1 MRGGGQGQGKGRGWG
16 RRRGGGGRGLR
27 RFLQPV
33 LLLRLHQGEA
43 HGYSLLDS
51 LDEFGLNGLD
61 PSVIY
66 RLLREMEDEG
76 WVSSTWDEEQ
86 TQGPPRRIYR
96 LNKEGKEVLDMWAV
110 ELGQSKSRIERF
122 LKVYRQ
128 STTQGD
134 SK

>member
-16 RRRGGGGRGLR
+16 RGRGGGRGLR

-33 LLLRLHQGEA
+33 LLLRLHQGEG

-76 WVSSTWDEEQ
+76 WVSSTWDEEK

-128 STTQGD
+128 STAKGD

>member
-16 RRRGGGGRGLR
+16 RGRGGGRGLR

-33 LLLRLHQGEA
+33 LLLRLHQGEGQ
-43 HGYSLLDS
+43 GYSLLDS
-51 LDEFGLNGLD
+51 LDEFGLSGLD

-66 RLLREMEDEG
+66 RILRDMEDEG

-96 LNKEGKEVLDMWAV
+96 LNKEGREVLDLWAV

-128 STTQGD
+128 STAKGD

>member
-1 MRGGGQGQGKGRGWG
+1 MRGGGQGQGRGRGWG
-16 RRRGGGGRGLR
+16 RGRGGGGRGLR

-51 LDEFGLNGLD
+51 LDEFGLSGLD

-96 LNKEGKEVLDMWAV
+96 LNKEGREVLDLLAV

-128 STTQGD
+128 STAKGD

>member
-16 RRRGGGGRGLR
+16 RGRGGGGRGLR

-51 LDEFGLNGLD
+51 LDEFGLSGLD

-96 LNKEGKEVLDMWAV
+96 LNKEGREVLDIWAV
-110 ELGQSKSRIERF
+110 ELGESKSRIERF

-128 STTQGD
+128 STAKGD

>member
-1 MRGGGQGQGKGRGWG
+1 MRGGGQGQGRGQGWG

-76 WVSSTWDEEQ
+76 WVSSTWDEEK

>member
-1 MRGGGQGQGKGRGWG
+1 MRGGGQGQGRGRGWG
-16 RRRGGGGRGLR
+16 RGRGGGGRGLR

-33 LLLRLHQGEA
+33 LLLRLHQGDA

-51 LDEFGLNGLD
+51 LDEFDLGGLD

-66 RLLREMEDEG
+66 RILREMEDEG

-96 LNKEGKEVLDMWAV
+96 LNKEGREVLDLLAV
-110 ELGQSKSRIERF
+110 ELEQSKSRIERF

-128 STTQGD
+128 STAKGD

>member
-1 MRGGGQGQGKGRGWG
+1 MRGGGQGRGRGWG
-16 RRRGGGGRGLR
+16 RGRGGGGRGLR

-51 LDEFGLNGLD
+51 LDEFGLGGLD

-66 RLLREMEDEG
+66 RILRDMEDEG

-96 LNKEGKEVLDMWAV
+96 LNKEGREVLDLWAV

-128 STTQGD
+128 STAKGD

>member
-16 RRRGGGGRGLR
+16 RGRGGGRGLR

-33 LLLRLHQGEA
+33 LLLRLHQGEG

-51 LDEFGLNGLD
+51 LDEFGLSGLD

-66 RLLREMEDEG
+66 RILRDMEDEG

-96 LNKEGKEVLDMWAV
+96 LNKEGREVLDLWAV

-128 STTQGD
+128 STAKGD